1 MIEWDGTDSVEMVI
15 DAFPPPRLA
24 VPSVVLPSVNVT
36 VPDAAV
42 GVTVAVKVTDELYVE
57 GLAEEASVVEEL
69 VFPNAIPV
77 RVTHRIKITAHWKK
91 VRITIR
97 TPRFELEQ
105 RRRPAQ

>member
-1 MIEWDGTDSVEMVI
+1 MTFNWPYATFDGHGVD
-15 DAFPPPRLA
+15 RLCERRRRA
-24 VPSVVLPSVNVT
+24 
-36 VPDAAV
+36 
-42 GVTVAVKVTDELYVE
+42 VAVAVADIGGFDRMRCNRQRRYVE